1 MQTHSS
7 RFLFTCMLVLAP
19 LTACSSARSAAG
31 PLYHTNVLTQAQLQQ
46 TTKTT
51 LYDALRGIHPEY
63 FSARGRVSVNNM
75 PETSLLV
82 YSKGM
87 LMGEADVL
95 AWIPVAQVAT
105 VRRLNV
111 VETYNKYGRTTA
123 AGALEIDFRR
133 P

>member
-1 MQTHSS
+1 MHPS
-7 RFLFTCMLVLAP
+7 RSLFACLLVLAP
-19 LTACSSARSAAG
+19 LSACSSARSASG

-63 FSARGRVSVNNM
+63 FSPRGRVSINNM
-75 PETSLLV
+75 PQTSLAV

-87 LMGEADVL
+87 FMGEADVL
-95 AWIPVAQVAT
+95 AWIPVAQVAS
-105 VRRLNV
+105 VRRLSV
-111 VETYNKYGRTTA
+111 VETYNKYGRSTA

>member
-1 MQTHSS
+1 MQKASS
-7 RFLFTCMLVLAP
+7 RLLFTCMLVLAP
-19 LTACSSARSAAG
+19 LTACSSTRGSTG

-63 FSARGRVSVNNM
+63 FRPRGRVSVNNM

-95 AWIPVAQVAT
+95 AWIPVAQVAA